1 MHEDILT
8 ASNTRSGILT
18 DARVED
24 GVGDLVADLIGVALI
39 DGLRSEQES
48 LRHCY

>member
-1 MHEDILT
+1 MKILT

-24 GVGDLVADLIGVALI
+24 GVGDLIADLVGVALV
-39 DGLRSEQES
+39 DGLGSKKES